1 MKKGMRIYNEFG
13 DVVAEFSSIKREGD
27 KLVADG
33 KALGAMRMDMII
45 TIEEAFSGLRVLLC
59 WSVISFALLL
69 PYFGV
74 RRLFKR
80 ARA

>member
-59 WSVISFALLL
+59 WGVISFVLLL

-80 ARA
+80 SHG

>member
-1 MKKGMRIYNEFG
+1 MKKAMRIYNEFG
-13 DVVAEFSSIKREGD
+13 DVVAEFSSVKREGD

-33 KALGAMRMDMII
+33 KALGSMRMDMII
-45 TIEEAFSGLRVLLC
+45 TVEEAFNGLRVLLC
-59 WSVISFALLL
+59 WGLISFVLLL

-80 ARA
+80 THV

>member
-45 TIEEAFSGLRVLLC
+45 TIEEAFNGLRVLLC
-59 WSVISFALLL
+59 WGLISFALLL

-80 ARA
+80 SQD

>member
-1 MKKGMRIYNEFG
+1 MKKSMRIYNETG
-13 DVVAEFSSIKREGD
+13 DIVAEFSSVRREGD

-33 KALGAMRMDMII
+33 KALGTMRMDMII
-45 TIEEAFSGLRVLLC
+45 TIEEAFNGLRVLLC
-59 WSVISFALLL
+59 WGLISFALLL

-80 ARA
+80 SQD